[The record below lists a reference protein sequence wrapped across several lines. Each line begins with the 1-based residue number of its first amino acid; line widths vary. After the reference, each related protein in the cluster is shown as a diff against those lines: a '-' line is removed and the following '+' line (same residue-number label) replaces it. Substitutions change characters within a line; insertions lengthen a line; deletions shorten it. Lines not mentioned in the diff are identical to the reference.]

1 MPSLSQLLRCV
12 AMLVAPP
19 CVNLPKPT
27 PDLSPPTNKLQKD
40 YESVS
45 AEEIYSPRQETAL
58 ILGKKKKKSSEDIV
72 HFLFHGING
81 LLKDNLF
88 PAPAQNIDLISF
100 VYVWTIL
107 CVPHFCVK
115 TQKDETK
122 TRDNKKH
129 YRGF

>member
-1 MPSLSQLLRCV
+1 M
-12 AMLVAPP
+12 
-19 CVNLPKPT
+19 
-27 PDLSPPTNKLQKD
+27 
-40 YESVS
+40 S
-45 AEEIYSPRQETAL
+45 AEEVYSTRQETAQ
-58 ILGKKKKKSSEDIV
+58 IWKKSSEDYV
-72 HFLFHGING
+72 HFLFPGING

-88 PAPAQNIDLISF
+88 PAPAQKIDLISF

-129 YRGF
+129 YRG